1 MQSRHYKCAPY
12 KGGGGY
18 GEDGDPGERGGL
30 GGGRGGGGGQ
40 GGGQESSPRRAT
52 TKWAS
57 GDQNEPQSSD
67 TMTRGT
73 TADQN
78 EIKCSPLQSRVA
90 VLNLSTSIQDVVS
103 EVVLFSQG

>member
-1 MQSRHYKCAPY
+1 M
-12 KGGGGY
+12 GGGH
-18 GEDGDPGERGGL
+18 
-30 GGGRGGGGGQ
+30 RGGGGGGGGW
-40 GGGQESSPRRAT
+40 GGGQESSPYKAT

-57 GDQNEPQSSD
+57 GDQNEPESSD

-78 EIKCSPLQSRVA
+78 EIKFSPLQSRVA

-103 EVVLFSQG
+103 EVVLFSHASMVMLVLLFIVSQTTH